1 MYCVASRSLTRT
13 HSVFLIPG
21 VQVVCVMALLL
32 DGDFTSSR
40 QKPHDIE
47 KSTLVHLCS
56 FFKMKETLAGS
67 TKEPR
72 ALLKITLWTTSGLSE
87 VVAVTAT
94 NLVAK
99 LHVDI

>member
-1 MYCVASRSLTRT
+1 MQLDKNTFCVSNSGCSGSTRL
-13 HSVFLIPG
+13 VR
-21 VQVVCVMALLL
+21 VMALLL

-72 ALLKITLWTTSGLSE
+72 ALLKITLWTTSRLSE